1 MNKDK
6 LVKYLFCL
14 FVVSIIM
21 AAVGVVNQ
29 DGSNLASLAE
39 VVLLVCHIFYIV
51 VLWLMK
57 DYNKNYRISAIWNIL
72 NIVATV
78 LISTFVLGTFY
89 MPALN
94 SLSHHSD
101 YPLMN
106 ALFTSLGTFI
116 LLCILMLAVDL
127 GFSLVAAHYEYKAH
141 GELMKDYD
149 ESYTYKWERLWRYTL
164 IATIVII
171 VTTIALIVFAL
182 SGNLSP
188 LITLFSIG
196 TLAASIGLTVI
207 SVIKVVYLYKMHD
220 IIKEY
225 RPLDEDDVLS
235 DDTGE

>member
-127 GFSLVAAHYEYKAH
+127 GFSLVAAHYEYKGH

-188 LITLFSIG
+188 LITLFSIS
-196 TLAASIGLTVI
+196 TLVASIALTVI

>member
-6 LVKYLFCL
+6 LVKYLF
-14 FVVSIIM
+14 FFFFVSIIM
-21 AAVGVVNQ
+21 TAVGIVNH

-39 VVLLVCHIFYIV
+39 VVFLVCHIFYIV

-57 DYNKNYRISAIWNIL
+57 DYNKNYRISAIWSIL

-106 ALFTSLGTFI
+106 ALFASLGTFI

-127 GFSLVAAHYEYKAH
+127 GFSLVATHYEYKGH

-196 TLAASIGLTVI
+196 TLVASIALTVI